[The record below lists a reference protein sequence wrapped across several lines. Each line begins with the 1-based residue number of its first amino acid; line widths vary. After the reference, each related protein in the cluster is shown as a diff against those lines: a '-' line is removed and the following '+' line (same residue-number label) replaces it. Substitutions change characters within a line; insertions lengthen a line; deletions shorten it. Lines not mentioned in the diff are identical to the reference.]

1 MNTPL
6 KIAVADDE
14 LDMRDYF
21 RAILPRLGHEVV
33 FAAENGQQLVD
44 YCLKSPPDMVVTDIR
59 MPVLDG
65 IAASTAI
72 YQSRPLPI
80 ILVSAFHDPELI
92 QRAEDD
98 HVLAYLVKPI
108 KRADLETAIAIALA
122 RFEQFRKLQSET
134 HTLREALEQRKLIE
148 RAKGLV
154 MKQSGADEQVAYTR
168 MQRLA
173 SENNLKLVEVARS
186 ILLAAAANQA
196 SSAS

>member
-1 MNTPL
+1 MTPAL

-14 LDMRDYF
+14 VDMRDYF

-33 FAAENGQQLVD
+33 CAAENGQQLVD
-44 YCLKSPPDMVVTDIR
+44 FCLQSPPDLVITDIR
-59 MPVLDG
+59 MPLLDG

-72 YQSRPLPI
+72 YQTHPLPI

-122 RFEQFRKLQSET
+122 RFEQFRKLQCET

-154 MKQSGADEQVAYTR
+154 MKQSGADEQTAYTR

-186 ILLAAAANQA
+186 ILLAAAAGQP
-196 SSAS
+196 SSAT